1 MTGTGPDI
9 RSLRQPLAVLVL
21 AVVAYALAAWS
32 VAPGF
37 YDGIAPPQPYRW
49 VSPPSQFRSS
59 NQPPLSG
66 HATFRVAT
74 NGVVDPGSVFTQDGQ
89 AALSFVP
96 GTFQAPADRSP
107 VAIDIKPQPTFPDTG
122 RVQLVTNVYCFTSTS
137 PLLSG
142 RDPLVT
148 LQFSSQV
155 AQPADV
161 YGYQGGGPWRK
172 IGNTGSAAPYYIA
185 ARITALGCFAAGSE
199 RSAEASGSAGSSGAS
214 GASGASGPGQAL
226 PIVAV
231 LAVAIVVLAGIPLL
245 VLRRRGADEDD
256 EA

>member
-1 MTGTGPDI
+1 MTASGPEVSS
-9 RSLRQPLAVLVL
+9 RRRPLAALFL
-21 AVVAYALAAWS
+21 AAVAYALAAWL

-49 VSPPSQFRSS
+49 VSPPPQFRTS
-59 NQPPLSG
+59 NQQPLSG
-66 HATFRVAT
+66 HATVKVAA

-107 VAIDIKPQPTFPDTG
+107 VAIDVQPKATFPDSG
-122 RVQLVTNVYCFTSTS
+122 RMQLVTNVYCITSSS
-137 PLLSG
+137 PVVPG
-142 RDPLVT
+142 KDPLVA

-161 YGYQGGGPWRK
+161 YGYQGDGPWRK

-199 RSAEASGSAGSSGAS
+199 RSAPAPSP
-214 GASGASGPGQAL
+214 SGPSQAL
-226 PIVAV
+226 PIAAV
-231 LAVAIVVLAGIPLL
+231 LAVAVVLLAGIPLL
-245 VLRRRGADEDD
+245 VLRRRGTEVD
-256 EA
+256 